1 MPSST
6 APPPAAAPP
15 ATGARGSANVIV
27 AVLAFSGIVTALM
40 QTLVVPLL
48 VQLPALLDTTSAN
61 ASWVVTATL
70 LAAAVAMPTTSRLGD
85 MFGKRR
91 IIFVN
96 LGLLIA
102 GSLVCALSDSV
113 VPMVAGRALQ
123 GFGMGLIPLGIGV
136 MRDVMPPERVA
147 SSMALM
153 SASLG
158 IGGALGLPAA
168 ALVAQNFD
176 WHVLFYASAAL
187 AALALVLIAVFV
199 PESPVRSLGRFDL
212 TGSIGIGIGLVCLL
226 LALSKGADWGWG
238 SGSTLGLF
246 AAGVL
251 VLALWGRYELRTPEP
266 LVDLRTTARPEVLF
280 TNLAALVIGFA
291 MYAMSLIAPQL
302 LQLPEETGY
311 GLGQSMV
318 AAGLI
323 MAPGGLMMMVF
334 SPLSAIITKSRGPKT
349 SLILGSVVI
358 AAGYGLGLVMV
369 HEVWQV
375 IVFTCVVTSGIAI
388 AYAAMPTLIMG
399 AVPQSET
406 AAANGLNALMRSIGT
421 STAGAAIGVVLANST
436 TTFGTAEVPSLAGFR
451 TGFAIACG
459 AAVLAAVLAALIPGT
474 RPRGGAVPAAEAE
487 AEPGTE
493 TETET
498 ERAAARGGVADGA
511 AGDDRPR
518 TASRTAG

>member
-15 ATGARGSANVIV
+15 TPGAQGSANVIV
-27 AVLAFSGIVTALM
+27 VILAFSGIVTALM
-40 QTLVVPLL
+40 QTLVIPLL
-48 VQLPALLDTTSAN
+48 VQLPVLLDTTAAN

-113 VPMVAGRALQ
+113 LPMIAGRALQ

-187 AALALVLIAVFV
+187 AALALVLIARYV
-199 PESPVRSLGRFDL
+199 PESPVRSPGRFDFA
-212 TGSIGIGIGLVCLL
+212 GSAGIGIGLVCLL
-226 LALSKGADWGWG
+226 LALSKGADWGWS

-251 VLALWGRYELRTPEP
+251 VLLAWGWYELRTPDP
-266 LVDLRTTARPEVLF
+266 LVDLRTTAKPQVLF

-291 MYAMSLIAPQL
+291 MYSMSLIAPQL
-302 LQLPEETGY
+302 LQLPRETGY
-311 GLGQSMV
+311 GLGQTML
-318 AAGLI
+318 AAGLA
-323 MAPGGLMMMVF
+323 MAPGGLMMMLF
-334 SPLSAIITKSRGPKT
+334 SPLSAVITKSRGPKT

-358 AAGYGLGLVMV
+358 AAGYALGLVMMD
-369 HEVWQV
+369 EVWQV
-375 IVFTCVVTSGIAI
+375 IVFSCVVTSGIAI
-388 AYAAMPTLIMG
+388 AYAAMPTLIMS
-399 AVPQSET
+399 AVPVSET
-406 AAANGLNALMRSIGT
+406 ASANGLNSLMRSIGT

-436 TTFGTAEVPSLAGFR
+436 LTFGGTEVPSLTGFR

-459 AAVLAAVLAALIPGT
+459 AALLAALIAAFIPGA
-474 RPRGGAVPAAEAE
+474 RLRGTAPEADAAPES
-487 AEPGTE
+487 
-493 TETET
+493 
-498 ERAAARGGVADGA
+498 DA
-511 AGDDRPR
+511 AGEDLTR
-518 TASRTAG
+518 TATRTAG